1 MLRKFFVLTLALTLF
16 ITGCSKSGK
25 EAQRNDPQEL
35 KPIKLGVLPIEDNLP
50 LYLAE
55 AQDMF
60 AKEGLKV
67 ELVPFDSARERDAA
81 MQAGQIDGEIADLVA
96 VALLKKGGTDVRVA
110 SVGLGAKPEEGRF
123 ALLAAPKGR
132 VKTVIDLKNTPVAI
146 SENSIIEYVTDNLL
160 LAGGLK
166 KEEIKKVA
174 ISSIPARMEALSSGQ
189 VEAAVLPDPL
199 ATLAEKNGARLIA
212 DDTKINLSQTV
223 LLFRKQV
230 IDENKAAVMKV
241 VKIYGQ
247 AGRELTANPDK
258 YRPLFIEKARVP
270 APIKDTYKSPVF
282 SPFQA
287 PTIDDVA
294 KVMNWMVE
302 KKLLKKPFNYDEIVD
317 GSLISIIA

>member
-1 MLRKFFVLTLALTLF
+1 MLRKLLVLTLTLALF
-16 ITGCSKSGK
+16 ITGCGK
-25 EAQRNDPQEL
+25 AAKETQENNTPEI
-35 KPIKLGVLPIEDNLP
+35 KPVKLGVLPIEDNLP

-55 AQDMF
+55 AENMF

-67 ELVPFDSARERDAA
+67 ELVPFDSARERDTA

-110 SVGLGAKPEEGRF
+110 SIGLGVKPEEGRF

-132 VKTVIDLKNTPVAI
+132 VKTIADLKNTAVAI

-174 ISSIPARMEALSSGQ
+174 IPSIPARMEALSSGQ

-199 ATLAEKNGARLIA
+199 ASLAQKNGARLIT
-212 DDTKINLSQTV
+212 DDTKISLSQTV

-230 IDENKAAVMKV
+230 IDENKTAVTKV
-241 VKIYGQ
+241 VEIYGK
-247 AGRELTANPDK
+247 AGQELTANPEK
-258 YRPLFIEKARVP
+258 YRALAIEKARVP
-270 APIKDTYKSPVF
+270 APIKDTYRLPSF
-282 SPFQA
+282 SSLQA
-287 PTIDDVA
+287 PTAGDVSKVID
-294 KVMNWMVE
+294 WMVG
-302 KKLLKKPFNYDEIVD
+302 KKLLEKPFTFDEIVD
-317 GSLISIIA
+317 RSLL